1 MQNSNRLFTRT
12 IGTPVLLLLG
22 ACAAVPP
29 VLNAALVAFGQDLI
43 QTATQNFTP
52 QYAQSASGVL
62 LALAETATGQPFTQ
76 QADGQ
81 LTAVDTGFDDGF
93 EPDTADDA
101 TYTEEPVASDDN
113 EGFDEGF
120 NEPTDPDPVFHDGDT
135 PVPTSS
141 PEFSD
146 TSATLEVALFKQ
158 TPDGADGFTLNPI
171 EDGARLVSN
180 ADPRLGDKLKFF
192 YRSNCACFLYVIG
205 VDSTGWLTRIYPRTD
220 DPNPIP
226 ADEEGLIPSG
236 AQWWGLDEYKGVE
249 TIYFVLSKT
258 ALSDLETQL
267 QSLPAARPA
276 LPAVSRTVSEAPLI
290 PTRGLVLVE
299 ETAPAHVAS
308 EAGTVHTLDTLGFT
322 NNVDPNRVVVS
333 RWFHHD

>member
-1 MQNSNRLFTRT
+1 MQTWSRFFART
-12 IGTPVLLLLG
+12 IGTPVLILLG

-29 VLNAALVAFGQDLI
+29 VLNAALVAFGPRSHSNRNPEFHASICAISKRRAACTRRDRPQD
-43 QTATQNFTP
+43 NRSHNKP
-52 QYAQSASGVL
+52 
-62 LALAETATGQPFTQ
+62 
-76 QADGQ
+76 DGQ

-93 EPDTADDA
+93 EPDTTDDA
-101 TYTEEPVASDDN
+101 TYTEEPVAHDDN
-113 EGFDEGF
+113 EGF
-120 NEPTDPDPVFHDGDT
+120 NEPTSP
-135 PVPTSS
+135 
-141 PEFSD
+141 PEF
-146 TSATLEVALFKQ
+146 TETPATLEVALFKQ

-205 VDSTGWLTRIYPRTD
+205 VDSTGWLTRIYPRAD
-220 DPNPIP
+220 DPNLIP
-226 ADEEGLIPSG
+226 ADEEGLIPNG

-258 ALSDLETQL
+258 ELSDLETRL
-267 QSLPAARPA
+267 QSLPATRPA
-276 LPAVSRTVSEAPLI
+276 LSVVSRTVSEAPLI

-299 ETAPAHVAS
+299 ETAPVHVAS
-308 EAGTVHTLDTLGFT
+308 ETGTVHTLDTLGFT